1 MLKVLI
7 VDDEVLARETIKL
20 LLSSITDI
28 AQVYEAENGN
38 QALTFANQYQPD
50 IVVLDIEM
58 PGMSGIELARLLPKD
73 CVVIFATA
81 YNQYAVDAFE
91 LNSVDY
97 LLKPFDD
104 DRFYVAF
111 ERAKV
116 RLTEGG
122 SQNYEGLNETIK
134 PALSGR

>member
-20 LLSSITDI
+20 LLSSLVDVTH
-28 AQVYEAENGN
+28 VYEAQNGE
-38 QALTFANQYQPD
+38 QALALANQHQPN
-50 IVVLDIEM
+50 IIVLDIEM
-58 PGMSGIELARLLPKD
+58 PVMSGIELAKHLPKNS
-73 CVVIFATA
+73 VVIFATA
-81 YNQYAVDAFE
+81 YNQHAVEAFN

-116 RLTEGG
+116 RLRD
-122 SQNYEGLNETIK
+122 SC
-134 PALSGR
+134 S